1 MSFGIQSTGLSLWTM
16 VSDNHQYL
24 TRNQHLYHPQN
35 TLIHSH
41 NDTIDFS
48 FFHLL
53 FMNVLQILS
62 WAEGVLSQAGVST
75 PRVDAEWIL
84 VSILQC
90 RRSELILHPVPSPQQ
105 VETYRNLIT
114 QRSKRIPLQHLLGET
129 EFYGLP
135 FKTTPEALIPRPDTE
150 TLIETVVS
158 RLKDHPAP
166 TLLDI
171 GTGSGIV
178 AITLAHELPHA
189 HVFAIDI
196 AKPPLKL
203 AHQNA
208 YLNRVSQRIY
218 FVQSNLFSAL
228 TQMPKFDAIVSN
240 PPYIPTQDILSL
252 EPEVQ
257 NHDPHLALDGG
268 SDGLSFYRKIIP
280 QSITRLTPGGILAL
294 EIGYNQANAVS
305 RLIEQHPQWGP
316 ISAHKDLFGHTRV
329 LVSQKRK

>member
-1 MSFGIQSTGLSLWTM
+1 MT
-16 VSDNHQYL
+16 
-24 TRNQHLYHPQN
+24 
-35 TLIHSH
+35 
-41 NDTIDFS
+41 
-48 FFHLL
+48 
-53 FMNVLQILS
+53 VLQLLS
-62 WAEGVLSQAGVST
+62 WAEDMLSQAGVST

-84 VSILQC
+84 VDILQC
-90 RRSELILHPVPSPQQ
+90 RRSELVLHPAPSPQQ
-105 VETYRNLIT
+105 VETYHDLIT

-150 TLIETVVS
+150 TLIETVVA

-171 GTGSGIV
+171 GTGSGII
-178 AITLAHELPHA
+178 AITLAHELPRA
-189 HVFAIDI
+189 QVFAMDI

-208 YLNRVSQRIY
+208 HLNRVSQRIH
-218 FVQSNLFSAL
+218 FILSNLFSAL
-228 TQMPKFDAIVSN
+228 IQMPKFDAIVSN
-240 PPYIPTQDILSL
+240 PPYIPTQDMLSL
-252 EPEVQ
+252 EPEVL

-280 QSITRLTPGGILAL
+280 QSIPHLTPDGILAL
-294 EIGYNQANAVS
+294 EIGYDQANAVS
-305 RLIEQHPQWGP
+305 LLIEQHPQWGP

-329 LVSQKRK
+329 LISQKQR